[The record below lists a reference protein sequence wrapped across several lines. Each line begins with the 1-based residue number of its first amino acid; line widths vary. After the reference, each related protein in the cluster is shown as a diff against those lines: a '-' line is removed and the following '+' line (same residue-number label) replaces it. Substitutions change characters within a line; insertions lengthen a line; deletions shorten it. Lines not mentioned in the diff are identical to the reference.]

1 MGKGG
6 GGEEEGR
13 AMLLHGRRAQ
23 IYTPTAALFAKTVN
37 MRSDLEARTTTLHRR
52 IIEWAVAFRIP
63 NSENTWLQLSK
74 ADAKIDEQT
83 IICKVC
89 KAAGVVSPFAR
100 GIRIGTLQK
109 CQLVQHQGMAI
120 HKDALTNM
128 DRPHRAP

>member
-63 NSENTWLQLSK
+63 NSENTWLKLSK
-74 ADAKIDEQT
+74 ADAQIDEQT

-89 KAAGVVSPFAR
+89 KAAWGGV
-100 GIRIGTLQK
+100 TL
-109 CQLVQHQGMAI
+109 CPRH
-120 HKDALTNM
+120 
-128 DRPHRAP
+128 PHRSAPEMPIGPTPGHGYT